1 MITGQKGS
9 AKTKLRWSLFPKGKR
24 GITPIIAIIL
34 LLMMTVAVA
43 GAAFFW
49 LSRIQNQLQG
59 GVESYQGT
67 IFTQMSSRVDVV
79 ATDYNAPDKNLT
91 IIFQNTGNTKI
102 PVSDDTKPPT
112 TTWILKDY
120 TQKMRCTGNWNS
132 TSDAECQKG
141 CDHDPPPYIDVGA
154 HYPVVLY
161 LDPSGD
167 CAIDLDDDGGKMFYF
182 TVDLS
187 GQTTSSGQF
196 IAQ

>member
-1 MITGQKGS
+1 MMNSK
-9 AKTKLRWSLFPKGKR
+9 

-59 GVESYQGT
+59 GVESYQST
-67 IFTQMSSRVDVV
+67 IFTSMSSRIDVLTV
-79 ATDYNAPDKNLT
+79 DYNDTHSNLT

-102 PVSDDTKPPT
+102 PISDDTDAPT

-120 TQKMRCTGNWNS
+120 TQTMRCTGNW
-132 TSDAECQKG
+132 TSASNAQCQKG
-141 CDHDPPPYIDVGA
+141 CGHDPPPYIDVGA
-154 HYPVVLY
+154 TYPVILH
-161 LDPSGD
+161 LTGD
-167 CAIDLDDDGGKMFYF
+167 CAIDLADDGGKMFYF
-182 TVDLS
+182 TIDLS
-187 GQTTSSGQF
+187 GRTTASSQF